1 MEKTELKRQSILN
14 DVADYLLTHGLQESS
29 LRQIATKIGTSDR
42 MLLHY
47 FVDKQELMNAALHL
61 IAQRMME
68 LLNTNQAGQMPYEAL
83 LRYLAGMIQQPEIRN
98 YLRIWLELIAMSA
111 SQESYRLIA
120 QQIAEQFYE
129 WIAALLQV
137 DQESERAPTAAL
149 AFATIEGFVLL
160 DALGSGKKIGLAL
173 ESLKTSQTS
182 PNDL

>member
-29 LRQIATKIGTSDR
+29 LRQIATKVGTSDR

-47 FVDKQELMNAALHL
+47 FADKQELMNAALHL
-61 IAQRMME
+61 IAQRMIE

-137 DQESERAPTAAL
+137 DQESERAPKAAL

-160 DALGSGKKIGLAL
+160 DALSSGEKVELAL
-173 ESLKTSQTS
+173 ESIETRLI
-182 PNDL
+182 